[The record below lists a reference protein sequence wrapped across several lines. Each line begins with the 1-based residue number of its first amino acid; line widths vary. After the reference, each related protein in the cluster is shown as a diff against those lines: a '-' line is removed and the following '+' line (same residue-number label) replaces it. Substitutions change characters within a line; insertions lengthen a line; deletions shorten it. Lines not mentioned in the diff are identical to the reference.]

1 VVAAHQPSAESSRS
15 SGGDAMTPLLP
26 AFTGSPQVNT
36 VYNVDALTLLRALP
50 DNSIDMVL
58 TSPPYDNLRTYNGYT
73 FDFQPI
79 ARETF
84 RVLKTGGVCVWVVG
98 DTTVNNSETL
108 TSMRQALYF
117 VDVCGFN
124 MHDTM
129 IYQKDGLSFPH
140 AKRYNSSFEYM
151 FILSKGVPCTANLL
165 RERMNKH
172 AGKKISNSGREPD
185 GSMRKVINRTNFI
198 NPEMGVLTNVWLIN
212 TGYMKTTADK
222 EAYQHPAMF
231 PEELARR
238 HIETWTNA
246 GDTVLDYFGG
256 SGTTAK
262 EARKINR
269 KFLICDTSA
278 EYCDLMRRRLA
289 LPFTPM
295 FAELAG

>member
-1 VVAAHQPSAESSRS
+1 MQ
-15 SGGDAMTPLLP
+15 LLP
-26 AFTGSPQVNT
+26 AFAGMPDLNK
-36 VYNVDALTLLRALP
+36 VYNCDALTILKSLP

-98 DTTVNNSETL
+98 DATINGSETL

-117 VDVCGFN
+117 VDVCGFR
-124 MHDTM
+124 MHQT
-129 IYQKDGLSFPH
+129 IVYEKDAMPFPPQ
-140 AKRYNSSFEYM
+140 KRYYSMFEYC
-151 FILSKGVPCTANLL
+151 FTLSKGEPHTFNGLLEKNL
-165 RERMNKH
+165 N
-172 AGKKISNSGREPD
+172 AGRKLKATHRQTNGTTKQSEEILIPSNRL
-185 GSMRKVINRTNFI
+185 
-198 NPEMGVLTNVWLIN
+198 LTNVWRISA
-212 TGYMKTTADK
+212 GYMRTTKDV

-262 EARKINR
+262 MARQFGRNYIT
-269 KFLICDTSA
+269 CDISA
-278 EYCDLMRRRLA
+278 EYCDLMRRRLSQA
-289 LPFTPM
+289 YTPLM
-295 FAELAG
+295 PIFLEQESA